1 MCFHFLFLKNCRDCL
16 FLNINTKLNKMKKT
30 VQNLALGVSI
40 TCILA
45 ACSNNGTDKNESSDS
60 TNTKTT
66 STTMKTGIQQAGWG
80 ESDGKKVYL
89 YTLTNKNGAEVKIS
103 NYGGTITSWMTPDS
117 KGNKSSIVLGF
128 NELKGYLAHP
138 PYFGAT
144 VGRYGNRIA
153 KGKFTVDGKSY
164 NLATNNNA
172 NALHGGLKGFD
183 KVVWDAAPLSNE
195 TPSLTLNYVS
205 KDGEEGYPGNLKT
218 SVKFTLSDDNEL
230 KIEYDAETDKATPVN
245 LTNHSYFNLTGDV
258 TNTILNNSVMI
269 DADRY
274 TPVDTGLIPT
284 GELKSVKGTPF
295 DFTTPHKIGERINQV
310 KGGYDHN
317 FVLNRKGTNLDK
329 VAEVTDSISGRKLEV
344 YTTQPGIQFYTGNF
358 LDGSLKTDDGKPINQ
373 HAALCLETQ
382 HFPDSPNK
390 PSFPST
396 ILKPGEKYHSET
408 MYKVSVQ

>member
-1 MCFHFLFLKNCRDCL
+1 
-16 FLNINTKLNKMKKT
+16 MKKT

-40 TCILA
+40 TCILT
-45 ACSNNGTDKNESSDS
+45 ACSNNGTNKNESSDS

-66 STTMKTGIQQAGWG
+66 TTAMKTGIQQADWG

-89 YTLTNKNGAEVKIS
+89 YTLTNKNGAQVKIS
-103 NYGGTITSWMTPDS
+103 NYGGTITSWVTPDS

-153 KGKFTVDGKSY
+153 KGRFTLDGKTY
-164 NLATNNNA
+164 KLAVNNNA

-183 KVVWDAAPLSNE
+183 KVVWDAAALADN
-195 TPSLTLNYVS
+195 TPSLTLNYTS

-230 KIEYDAETDKATPVN
+230 KIEYDAETDKATPIN

-258 TNTILNNSVMI
+258 NNTILNHSLMI

-274 TPVDTGLIPT
+274 TPVDTSLIPT

-295 DFTTPHKIGERINQV
+295 DFTTPHKIGERIDQV

-317 FVLNRKGTNLDK
+317 FVLNKKGTNLDK

-344 YTTQPGIQFYTGNF
+344 YTTQPGLQFYSGNF
-358 LDGSLKTDDGKPINQ
+358 LDGTLKTDDGKPIMQ

-382 HFPDSPNK
+382 HFPDSPNE

-396 ILKPGEKYHSET
+396 ILKPGEKYHTET